1 MQFLCCMVVSLYT
14 NLVFARGRG
23 MSNANKKVV
32 REAYTAISGGDAEGF
47 FDRLSDDVEW
57 YFIGSHRFSGTMK
70 GKEQIVNDLFNVL
83 GDQLEVTGI
92 SLEIKQLIAEGDK
105 VVAEMQGTSRSV
117 SGKDYNNTY
126 NIILTVKDGLITEMR
141 EYLDTELITEVFG

>member
-1 MQFLCCMVVSLYT
+1 MQFLCCMVVLLYT

-32 REAYTAISGGDAEGF
+32 RDAYTAISSGDAEGF

-83 GDQLEVTGI
+83 GDQLEGTGI

-126 NIILTVKDGLITEMR
+126 NIILTVKNGLITEMR

>member
-1 MQFLCCMVVSLYT
+1 MVVSLYT

-83 GDQLEVTGI
+83 GDQLEGTGI

>member
-1 MQFLCCMVVSLYT
+1 
-14 NLVFARGRG
+14 

-83 GDQLEVTGI
+83 GDQLEGTGI

>member
-1 MQFLCCMVVSLYT
+1 
-14 NLVFARGRG
+14 
-23 MSNANKKVV
+23 
-32 REAYTAISGGDAEGF
+32 
-47 FDRLSDDVEW
+47 
-57 YFIGSHRFSGTMK
+57 MK

-83 GDQLEVTGI
+83 GDQLEGTGI

>member
-1 MQFLCCMVVSLYT
+1 
-14 NLVFARGRG
+14 

-32 REAYTAISGGDAEGF
+32 RDAYTAISSGDAEGF

-70 GKEQIVNDLFNVL
+70 GKEQIENDLFSVL
-83 GDQLEVTGI
+83 GDQLEGTGT